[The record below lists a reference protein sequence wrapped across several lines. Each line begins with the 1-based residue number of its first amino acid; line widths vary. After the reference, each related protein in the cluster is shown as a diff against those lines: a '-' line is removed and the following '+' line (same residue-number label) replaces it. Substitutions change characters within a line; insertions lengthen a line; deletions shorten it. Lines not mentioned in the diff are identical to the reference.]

1 VRGLR
6 ALGVHGA
13 LPEEQERAQP
23 FEVDVDLAVDLSG
36 AGATDALADTVDY
49 GSVASLVA
57 GVVGSEHHQLLE
69 RLGTRI
75 ADRVLDYD
83 ARIEAV
89 TVTVRKLRPP
99 VPVDLASVAVTVT
112 RRSSS
117 VQDGSQ

>member
-1 VRGLR
+1 VR

-23 FEVDVDLAVDLSG
+23 FEVDVDLAVDLSR

-49 GSVASLVA
+49 GSVLALVA
-57 GVVGSEHHQLLE
+57 EVVGSEHHQLLE
-69 RLGTRI
+69 RLGSRI
-75 ADRVLDYD
+75 AERILDHD

-99 VPVDLASVAVTVT
+99 VPVDLASVAVSLT

-117 VQDGSQ
+117 VQDGSK

>member
-1 VRGLR
+1 VR

-23 FEVDVDLAVDLSG
+23 FEVDVDLAVDLSR

-49 GSVASLVA
+49 GSVATLVA
-57 GVVGSEHHQLLE
+57 GLVGSEHHQLLE

-75 ADRVLDYD
+75 AEGILAHD
-83 ARIEAV
+83 ARIQAV

-99 VPVDLASVAVTVT
+99 VPVDLASVAVSVT
-112 RRSSS
+112 RPSSS
-117 VQDGSQ
+117 VQDGST